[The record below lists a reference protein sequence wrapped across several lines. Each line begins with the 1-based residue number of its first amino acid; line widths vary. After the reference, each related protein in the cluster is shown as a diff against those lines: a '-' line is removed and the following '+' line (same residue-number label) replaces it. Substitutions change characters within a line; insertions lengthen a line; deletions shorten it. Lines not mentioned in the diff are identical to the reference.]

1 MLLPCSPFLLFFFCA
16 RHTKAKNAQTQ
27 VTSDG
32 YQPTFY
38 SSSFTNWLCGQFPEF
53 YSFWFYNFW
62 ELAMNKVSRHR
73 FQSPAINWASAV
85 NHSQRKT
92 NSIFFPAFVI
102 YNFLTLCYEYLGGE
116 GNIMSEIRGKP
127 IKSSC
132 MYGTCC
138 LSRCS
143 YNIGFLRF
151 CKQVREHSQ

>member
-1 MLLPCSPFLLFFFCA
+1 MSCKCADFPTPQPLHYKIFTPHLGHRKVQPSRLLCDVVYWF
-16 RHTKAKNAQTQ
+16 QQ
-27 VTSDG
+27 VKE
-32 YQPTFY
+32 TF
-38 SSSFTNWLCGQFPEF
+38 
-53 YSFWFYNFW
+53 NFKH
-62 ELAMNKVSRHR
+62 LQIPKY
-73 FQSPAINWASAV
+73 F
-85 NHSQRKT
+85 
-92 NSIFFPAFVI
+92 IFFPAFVI

-151 CKQVREHSQ
+151 CKQVSSKISHSSKFLRIMVLTRGSFSRRISKSCNLSRVEAR